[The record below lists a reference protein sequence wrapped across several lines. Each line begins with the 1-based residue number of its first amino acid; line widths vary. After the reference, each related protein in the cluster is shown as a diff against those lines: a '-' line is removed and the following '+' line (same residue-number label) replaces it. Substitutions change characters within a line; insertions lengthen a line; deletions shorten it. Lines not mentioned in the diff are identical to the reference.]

1 MRYMISYITGKI
13 LKTNITK
20 DSYVDILTESG
31 IGYRIYIPNSY
42 ICPEKGEQYSLFT
55 HLQIRDDAHTLYGF
69 EKEDERD
76 LFEKLISVSG
86 VGPKIGMAILSTFS
100 RTDLET
106 VMSEGDARGL
116 SRVPGLGLK
125 GAQKIILE
133 LRGKIDFEVKDGKDD
148 GVIKELKSALRS
160 LGFSGDSLQDKVDI
174 AEKLIKEK
182 QDIEIEEL
190 IKAVLSQ

>member
-1 MRYMISYITGKI
+1 
-13 LKTNITK
+13 
-20 DSYVDILTESG
+20 
-31 IGYRIYIPNSY
+31 
-42 ICPEKGEQYSLFT
+42 
-55 HLQIRDDAHTLYGF
+55 
-69 EKEDERD
+69 
-76 LFEKLISVSG
+76 
-86 VGPKIGMAILSTFS
+86 MAILSTFS